1 MNTFL
6 RSFLLILNILLAVA
20 LLASNFLPYID
31 PASFWPAGFAG
42 LTFPFLLV
50 INLVFLPVWLLFR
63 KKYWLLPLVAIVLSV
78 SAIVKTWAFH
88 PFNENSLEKSADSKE
103 FTVMTYNTSN
113 MGLKY
118 FTEEKAIRSNVY
130 NTIVFGQADI
140 LCLQEFYTN
149 DRPDYT
155 HNIDSIRNK
164 AGYEYHYFTKD
175 KTHWD
180 TWYYGIALFSHHPI
194 LKATAIP
201 CGVSTN
207 GSGSSFL
214 QADLL
219 VHGDTIRVITLQ
231 LVSYMLNGGDMSAAK
246 DLHFRPLIHKMKQ
259 TFTHRSAQAA
269 QLAGLIQESPFPVIV
284 CGDFND
290 VPVSYTYRKISSGLQ
305 DAFSRAGN
313 GLGRTMS
320 YISPTLRI
328 DYILASKQLQV
339 LGCQTMRVADSEHFP
354 VIARLSLK
362 K

>member
-1 MNTFL
+1 MKTLL
-6 RSFLLILNILLAVA
+6 RIILLTGNILLSAA
-20 LLASNFLPYID
+20 LLASIFLPYLN

-42 LTFPFLLV
+42 LTFPFLFI
-50 INLVFLPVWLLFR
+50 INLVLLPVWLLLR
-63 KKYWLLPLVAIVLSV
+63 KKYWLLPIIAIVLSV
-78 SAIVKTWAFH
+78 GALIKTWAFH
-88 PFNENSLEKSADSKE
+88 PFHENSLEKTTGSKE

-149 DRPDYT
+149 DKPDYT
-155 HNIDSIRNK
+155 HNIDSIRIK

-175 KTHWD
+175 KIHWD

-194 LKATAIP
+194 LKATTIP

-219 VHGDTIRVITLQ
+219 VNGDTVRVITLQ
-231 LVSYMLNGGDMSAAK
+231 LVSYMLNGGDLKGAK
-246 DLHFRPLIHKMKQ
+246 DLHIRPLVHKMKQ
-259 TFTHRSAQAA
+259 TFTHRAAQAA
-269 QLAGLIQESPFPVIV
+269 QLAGLIQESPFPIIV

-290 VPVSYTYRKISSGLQ
+290 VPVSYTYRKVAADLQ
-305 DAFSRAGN
+305 DAYLKTGN

-328 DYILASKQLQV
+328 DYIMASKQLQV
-339 LGCQTMRVADSEHFP
+339 LGCQAMRVADSEHFP